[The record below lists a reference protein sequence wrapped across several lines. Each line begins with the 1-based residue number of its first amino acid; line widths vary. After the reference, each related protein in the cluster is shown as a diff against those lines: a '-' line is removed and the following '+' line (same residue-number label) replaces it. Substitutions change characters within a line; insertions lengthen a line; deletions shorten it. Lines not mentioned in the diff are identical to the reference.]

1 MPEVL
6 NGAKPLSGRSAFAL
20 GLAGVLLLI
29 VLPWLV
35 AESTGVREVILPK
48 LRSVFKTG
56 HELLASNELVKA
68 TLVSLVRVNLGFALA
83 VVSAVPLG
91 IVLARYRRLFTAAE
105 PVIESFRFVVA
116 FAWIPLAILWFGTHE
131 AGKIFIIWYAGFFV
145 MLLPTIAAVRGVNP
159 DLVKAARTLGADELL
174 VFRKVVLPAITPELI
189 VAMRIAFGICWV
201 SILAA
206 ELVAS
211 RAGLGYMLADARE
224 MLRTDVVV
232 VAMVMIGVIGAA
244 YNGLFGLLARRT
256 AHW

>member
-1 MPEVL
+1 
-6 NGAKPLSGRSAFAL
+6 
-20 GLAGVLLLI
+20 
-29 VLPWLV
+29 
-35 AESTGVREVILPK
+35 
-48 LRSVFKTG
+48 
-56 HELLASNELVKA
+56 
-68 TLVSLVRVNLGFALA
+68 
-83 VVSAVPLG
+83 
-91 IVLARYRRLFTAAE
+91 
-105 PVIESFRFVVA
+105 
-116 FAWIPLAILWFGTHE
+116 
-131 AGKIFIIWYAGFFV
+131 